1 MRKVFLDKILAM
13 RESGGSA
20 ALVTDL
26 VSGAQTIVYEH
37 TTEGEFGLTDEALV
51 SVREALAKDRS
62 GMIGEAVFARI
73 VTPAPRLFIIG
84 AVHIAQAM
92 APMAVMLGYE
102 VTIIDPRRAF
112 ATDQRFPT
120 VILTSEWPDEALT
133 RLKPDRRSAIVALS
147 HDPKLDDPALHVAL
161 ASPAFY
167 IGALGSRKT
176 TAARAARL
184 AEQGFDEAALAR
196 IHGPVG
202 LRIGAVSAP
211 EIAVSILAEMTS
223 RRRGGDL

>member
-1 MRKVFLDKILAM
+1 MRKAFIDKILAM
-13 RESGGSA
+13 RGAGGSA

-26 VSGAQTIVYEH
+26 ASGAQTIVYEH
-37 TTEGEFGLTDEALV
+37 TAEGEFGLTDDALV

-112 ATDQRFPT
+112 ATDQRFST
-120 VILTSEWPDEALT
+120 VILSSEWPDEALA

-147 HDPKLDDPALHVAL
+147 HDPKLDDPALHAAL

-167 IGALGSRKT
+167 VGALGSRKT

-184 AEQGFDEAALAR
+184 AEQGLDEAAIAR

>member
-1 MRKVFLDKILAM
+1 MRKTMLDKVLTV
-13 RESGGSA
+13 REA
-20 ALVTDL
+20 
-26 VSGAQTIVYEH
+26 
-37 TTEGEFGLTDEALV
+37 GEFGLDDDALAAA
-51 SVREALAKDRS
+51 REALAKDRS
-62 GMIGEAVFARI
+62 GMIGETLFAQI
-73 VTPAPRLFIIG
+73 ITPSPRLFIVG

-92 APMAVMLGYE
+92 APMAVLLGYE

-120 VILTSEWPDEALT
+120 VTLTSEWPDEALK
-133 RLKPDRRSAIVALS
+133 RLKPDRRSAIVTLS

-176 TAARAARL
+176 TASRAARL
-184 AEQGFDEAALAR
+184 AEQGFDEAAIAR

-202 LRIGAVSAP
+202 LRIAAVSAP